1 MSLLPNSNNF
11 SQINTSPSFT
21 YSIIKTLIYLNHHQQ
36 NHNWHL
42 WILSSNSTLSPF
54 TIITFFPSRA
64 STKPTL
70 TKTKGKQS
78 FLEVARSFEN
88 PPSTGFNAKF
98 AQGKKKKEREIRH
111 EDSYRPNIVLLGIQ
125 QGMEGTIDEFISR
138 EQFRGF
144 SSFLCPYFCFV
155 RTREGLT
162 MRHAF
167 IRGVYRE
174 KAGRLVG
181 KGAEAAGCTRTRKMC
196 VVNCHPRSIRAPSL
210 ARAVTRTLRVVVV
223 EAIRRLL
230 FIELEN

>member
-1 MSLLPNSNNF
+1 MTNVVLKFKFSLT
-11 SQINTSPSFT
+11 QIIFLRLILRSPSFT

-98 AQGKKKKEREIRH
+98 AQGKKKRKKERSATR
-111 EDSYRPNIVLLGIQ
+111 IV
-125 QGMEGTIDEFISR
+125 T
-138 EQFRGF
+138 
-144 SSFLCPYFCFV
+144 
-155 RTREGLT
+155 
-162 MRHAF
+162 A
-167 IRGVYRE
+167 
-174 KAGRLVG
+174 
-181 KGAEAAGCTRTRKMC
+181 
-196 VVNCHPRSIRAPSL
+196 
-210 ARAVTRTLRVVVV
+210 RTL
-223 EAIRRLL
+223 
-230 FIELEN
+230 FS